1 MNFSLKSYLK
11 RLRSIILGILIIGI
25 LPALLFGTNTQVEQ
39 NVWEYSIRN
48 LKYPLFPDVFEK
60 YQYSMTIF
68 FGALL
73 TGLAA
78 ALILTFFTTL
88 LPRFLQRIVYGL
100 LTFLESLPDLF
111 IVVVLQFT
119 VIYIYQSTG
128 ILVANISNVYN
139 NPIYLLPI
147 LTLAILPTIQ
157 LFKIALL
164 LMKDEQHKPYVTVAR
179 AMGLSRFYITIVHV
193 FRNILTSLVQYYKTI
208 FVFMLSN
215 LFIVEYVFNLN
226 GIMNILL
233 NTKGVAFMVTALM
246 IAIPFSLLF
255 EIAESNTIKVNK
267 QEEEEAA

>member
-1 MNFSLKSYLK
+1 MNFSFRSYLK
-11 RLRSIILGILIIGI
+11 RLRSIIFGILIIGI
-25 LPALLFGTNTQVEQ
+25 MPALLFGTNTQVEQ
-39 NVWEYSIRN
+39 NVWEYSIKN
-48 LKYPLFPDVFEK
+48 FKYPLFPDVFEK

-73 TGLAA
+73 IGLTA

-88 LPRFLQRIVYGL
+88 LPRFLQRVVYGL
-100 LTFLESLPDLF
+100 LTFFESLPDLF
-111 IVVVLQFT
+111 IVVILQFGI
-119 VIYIYQSTG
+119 IYIYRSSG
-128 ILVANISNVYN
+128 VLIANVTNVYN

-147 LTLAILPTIQ
+147 LTLSILPTIQ

-164 LMKDEQHKPYVTVAR
+164 LMKDEQHKPYVTVGR
-179 AMGLSRFYITIVHV
+179 AIGLSRSYITIVHV

-255 EIAESNTIKVNK
+255 EIAESNTIKGNR
-267 QEEEEAA
+267 QEGVEAA